1 MGRGKLLIL
10 KIFKILLRFN
20 FSDLI
25 FKTAHGILI
34 SILSRYSKFYIIIT
48 QVMILNLKMMY
59 LMFK

>member
-34 SILSRYSKFYIIIT
+34 SILSRYSKFYIIT
-48 QVMILNLKMMY
+48 QVMILNLKMIY

>member
-25 FKTAHGILI
+25 FETAHGILI

-48 QVMILNLKMMY
+48 QVMILNLKMIY